1 MIGGMA
7 PSDDEDSGSRQVL
20 IGLGALVVVTLLVG
34 GIVSAMA
41 LGAARLTGLGESS
54 SAGGPAEAPS
64 LYIPTGE
71 PTTTPEAYPDPT
83 RPDREEPSAE
93 PSEEEPTQKPARQS
107 KKITL
112 QAFPLEASGGERI
125 TLTGVYPAGEG
136 ATLQVQRFEGAW
148 TDFPV
153 SATVS
158 GGTYSTYIITSRTGE
173 ARFRVT
179 DKALNRSSNP
189 VTVTIR

>member
-1 MIGGMA
+1 MA
-7 PSDDEDSGSRQVL
+7 SRDDDESGRRQVL

-41 LGAARLTGLGESS
+41 LGAARLTGLGDSS
-54 SAGGPAEAPS
+54 STGEPVEAPS
-64 LYIPTGE
+64 LYIPPGE
-71 PTTTPEAYPDPT
+71 PTTTPESYPDPT
-83 RPDREEPSAE
+83 RPDREEPSE
-93 PSEEEPTQKPARQS
+93 SPSAEEPTKNPARQS

-112 QAFPLEASGGERI
+112 QAFPLEASAGERI
-125 TLTGVYPAGEG
+125 TMTGVYPAGEG
-136 ATLQVQRFEGAW
+136 ATLQVQRFEGTW

-158 GGTYSTYIITSRTGE
+158 GGIYNTYILTSRTGE

-179 DKALNRSSNP
+179 DKALGRSSNP

>member
-1 MIGGMA
+1 MA
-7 PSDDEDSGSRQVL
+7 PSDDEDSGRRQVL
-20 IGLGALVVVTLLVG
+20 VGLGALVVVTLLVG

-41 LGAARLTGLGESS
+41 LGAARLTGLGDSS
-54 SAGGPAEAPS
+54 SAEGPVEAPS

-83 RPDREEPSAE
+83 RPDREEPSE
-93 PSEEEPTQKPARQS
+93 SPSEEEPTQKPGRQS

-112 QAFPLEASGGERI
+112 QAFPTEVAPGERI

-136 ATLQVQRFEGAW
+136 ATLQVQRFEGSW

-153 SATVS
+153 SVTVS
-158 GGTYSTYIITSRTGE
+158 GGIYNTYILTSRTGE

-189 VTVTIR
+189 VNVTIQ

>member
-1 MIGGMA
+1 MA

-64 LYIPTGE
+64 LYMPTGE
-71 PTTTPEAYPDPT
+71 PTTTPQAYPDPT
-83 RPDREEPSAE
+83 RPDREEPSESPSAE
-93 PSEEEPTQKPARQS
+93 ETPEPRGQS

-179 DKALNRSSNP
+179 DKALGRSSNP

>member
-1 MIGGMA
+1 MA
-7 PSDDEDSGSRQVL
+7 PRDDDDSGRRQVL

-41 LGAARLTGLGESS
+41 LGAARLTGLGDSS
-54 SAGGPAEAPS
+54 SAGGPVEAPS
-64 LYIPTGE
+64 LYIPPGE
-71 PTTTPEAYPDPT
+71 PSTSPEVYPDPT
-83 RPDREEPSAE
+83 RPDREEPSE
-93 PSEEEPTQKPARQS
+93 PPSEEPTQNPARQS
-107 KKITL
+107 KKISL
-112 QAFPLEASGGERI
+112 QAFPQEVSPGERI

-136 ATLQVQRFEGAW
+136 ATLQVQRFEGTW

-158 GGTYSTYIITSRTGE
+158 GGIYNTYILTSRTGE

>member
-1 MIGGMA
+1 MA
-7 PSDDEDSGSRQVL
+7 SRDDVDSGRRQVL
-20 IGLGALVVVTLLVG
+20 VGLGALVVVTLLVG

-41 LGAARLTGLGESS
+41 LGAARLTGLGDGGST
-54 SAGGPAEAPS
+54 GGPVEAPS
-64 LYIPTGE
+64 LYIPPGE

-83 RPDREEPSAE
+83 GPDEEEPAEAPTEEEPSVE
-93 PSEEEPTQKPARQS
+93 PGRVS

-112 QAFPLEASGGERI
+112 QAFPLEASPGERI

-136 ATLQVQRFEGAW
+136 ATLQVQRFEGTW

-153 SATVS
+153 SVTVS
-158 GGTYSTYIITSRTGE
+158 GGLYNTYILTSRTGE

-179 DKALNRSSNP
+179 DKALERSSNP

>member
-1 MIGGMA
+1 MA
-7 PSDDEDSGSRQVL
+7 PSDEDSDSRQVW

-34 GIVSAMA
+34 GVVSAMA
-41 LGAARLTGLGESS
+41 LGAARLTGLGGSS
-54 SAGGPAEAPS
+54 SAGEPAEAPS
-64 LYIPTGE
+64 LYIPPGE

-83 RPDREEPSAE
+83 RPDREEPSPTPSAE
-93 PSEEEPTQKPARQS
+93 QPSPEPGRVS

-112 QAFPLEASGGERI
+112 QAFPLEAFPGERI

-136 ATLQVQRFEGAW
+136 ATLQVQRLEGGTW

-153 SATVS
+153 AATVS
-158 GGTYSTYIITSRTGE
+158 GGIYNTYILTSRTGP
-173 ARFRVT
+173 ARFRVA
-179 DKALNRSSNP
+179 DKALGKASNP